1 MQHPLIGITVHPET
15 APDRAVLDRLLAT
28 IIGSVERAGGLPVLI
43 PLQLEEATL
52 AQLFGRL
59 DGLLL
64 SGGGDID
71 PARYGAARHP
81 TVGGVDETR
90 DRVEL
95 ELARWAV
102 RSAKP
107 TFGICRGMQVL
118 NVACGGTLYQDISEY
133 QGAQRHT
140 FYPGL
145 PDDLL
150 AHPVQI
156 AEESRLA
163 RIVGRQQI
171 EVNSLHH
178 QACRELA
185 PGFEIAAQ
193 APDGLIEALE
203 VRDHP
208 FALAVQWHP
217 EVLGNMPEARAL
229 FEALVGASAHRTEH
243 A

>member
-15 APDRAVLDRLLAT
+15 APDRAVLARLVDNIVA
-28 IIGSVERAGGLPVLI
+28 SVERAGGLPVLI
-43 PLQLEEATL
+43 PLGLSEATL

-71 PARYGAARHP
+71 PARYGGAGHP
-81 TVGGVDETR
+81 AVGGVDATR

-118 NVACGGTLYQDISEY
+118 NVACGGTLYQDISEVP
-133 QGAQRHT
+133 GAQRHT
-140 FYPGL
+140 FYPDL

-150 AHPVQI
+150 AHPVQL

-163 RIVGRQQI
+163 RIVGRQLI

-178 QACRELA
+178 QACRDIA
-185 PGFEIAAQ
+185 PGFEVVAQ
-193 APDGLIEALE
+193 APDGLIEAIE

-217 EVLGNMPEARAL
+217 EVLGQLPEARAL
-229 FEALVGASAHRTEH
+229 FEALVQASATRTP
-243 A
+243 